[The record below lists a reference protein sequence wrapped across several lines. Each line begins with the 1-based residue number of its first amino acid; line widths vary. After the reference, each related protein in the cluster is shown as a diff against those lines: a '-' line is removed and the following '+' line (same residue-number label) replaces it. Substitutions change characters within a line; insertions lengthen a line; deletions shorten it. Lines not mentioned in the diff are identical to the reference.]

1 MVVMGSRMRNINLKF
16 KIVLVVVGIYFFA
29 IFLLTL
35 LSVRTIGDR
44 MENQITE
51 DGIALTKQMAKH
63 IEAANLYEEKIDSLL
78 EEKIKIVAYLVGQ
91 KENID
96 NTYLQEV
103 SNKINVAEIN
113 IVDPISRR
121 VIYSNLPGN
130 MEYLYLQDHRM
141 NALFTKEKTEITEE
155 IRKSN
160 SDSFYYKYGGMLL
173 GNGIIIQV
181 GIQVNDI
188 EKLKASLTKQDIV
201 EALGIEE
208 NVVYAVIIDKNLK
221 AIAHSDPSR
230 IGIELKDKG
239 SIAAAIE
246 GRTYSDKFFYEKE
259 KVNTQDILI
268 PLYENGKHIG
278 AINVGLSLKN
288 LNLALRNIVVKAV
301 LVALVFFIISGL
313 ILILVL
319 KKVFRPL
326 GDLVQV
332 SKLICEG
339 DLEQRINVNNNDE
352 VGMLSSSFNTMM
364 DALQHKMDEN
374 NKLMED
380 VIQYDKLK
388 TEFFANISHEL
399 RTPLNVI
406 FSALQ
411 LMELPYNDRE
421 DTMKKDVFLKYKDTV
436 KQNIYRLIRLVNNL
450 IDITKIDSG
459 FFQVTIENHN
469 IISVVEDITLSVA
482 QYIENK
488 SIELT
493 FDTEVEEKIIACD
506 PHALERIM
514 LNLLSN
520 SVKFTNPGGNIK
532 VNIYDKED
540 RIIISVK
547 DTGCGIQS
555 DKLDVI
561 FHRFRQADD
570 LHTRN
575 HEGSGI
581 GLALVKELVEMHG
594 GNISVKS
601 EYGLGTK
608 FIIEIPVKILEC
620 ESEQEETPMYMPQS
634 HIEKIN
640 LEFSDIYNNNSSF

>member
-1 MVVMGSRMRNINLKF
+1 MGINIKNMNLKY
-16 KIVLVVVGIYFFA
+16 KIVFIVVTIYFLA

-35 LSVRTIGDR
+35 LSVRTIEEQ

-63 IEAANLYEEKIDSLL
+63 IESANLYEDKIDSLL
-78 EEKIKIVAYLVGQ
+78 EDKIKTAAYLVGQ
-91 KENID
+91 KEDIN

-103 SNKINVAEIN
+103 SKKINIAEIN
-113 IVDPISRR
+113 IIDPSSRK
-121 VIYSNLPGN
+121 VIFSNIPGN
-130 MEYLYLQDHRM
+130 MEYLYLENHLI
-141 NALFTKEKTEITEE
+141 NALFTKEKTEIIEE

-160 SDSFYYKYGGMLL
+160 SDNFYYKYGGMLL
-173 GNGIIIQV
+173 DNGRIIQV

-201 EALGIEE
+201 ETLGKEE
-208 NVVYAVIIDKNLK
+208 NVIYAVIIDKNLK
-221 AIAHSDPSR
+221 AIAHSDKSR

-246 GRTYSDKFFYEKE
+246 GKTYSDKFYYEKE
-259 KVNTQDILI
+259 KINTQDVLI
-268 PLYENGKHIG
+268 PIYEDGEHIG
-278 AINVGLSLKN
+278 AINVGLSLKH
-288 LNLALRNIVVKAV
+288 LNIALHNTIIKATI
-301 LVALVFFIISGL
+301 VALMFFIISGL

-319 KKVFRPL
+319 RKVFGPL
-326 GDLVQV
+326 GELVQV

-339 DLEQRINVNNNDE
+339 DLKQRIAVSNYDE
-352 VGMLSSSFNTMM
+352 VGILSTSFNSMM
-364 DALQHKMDEN
+364 DTLQSKMDEN

-380 VIQYDKLK
+380 VLQYDKLK

-399 RTPLNVI
+399 RTPLNII

-411 LMELPYNDRE
+411 LIEHSYKESADIK
-421 DTMKKDVFLKYKDTV
+421 DKDVFLKYKDTI

-459 FFQVTIENHN
+459 FFQVSFENHN
-469 IISVVEDITLSVA
+469 IISVIEDITLSVA

-520 SVKFTNPGGNIK
+520 SVKFTKSGGNIK
-532 VNIYDKED
+532 VNIYDKGSS
-540 RIIISVK
+540 IIISVI
-547 DTGCGIQS
+547 DTGTGIRN

-561 FHRFRQADD
+561 FNRFRQADD

-581 GLALVKELVEMHG
+581 GLALVKELVQMHG

-601 EYGLGTK
+601 EFGIGTN
-608 FIIEIPVKILEC
+608 FIIEIPVRSIDDEDK
-620 ESEQEETPMYMPQS
+620 QEEKPCYMPQN

-640 LEFSDIYNNNSSF
+640 LEFSDIYS